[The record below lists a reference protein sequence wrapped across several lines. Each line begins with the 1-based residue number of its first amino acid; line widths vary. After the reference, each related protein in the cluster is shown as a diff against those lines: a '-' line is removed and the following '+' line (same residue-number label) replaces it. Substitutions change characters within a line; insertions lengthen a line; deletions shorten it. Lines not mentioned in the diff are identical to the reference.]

1 MESPKTLKEKARR
14 LLSST
19 KKGIIVI
26 DKDTGKVYEL
36 ETETL
41 WDIFTAT
48 FSVLYLLTMLVLLCW
63 ALFDIYHGQ
72 NQLLTLIFPEDT
84 NYPDS
89 PLSRMIA
96 YAVIGGGLGGVVNG
110 FRSIIGW
117 HAERR
122 AFGWRFMWKY
132 ITLPP
137 LGAVLAP
144 IVYAIVYCGIGV
156 LGGGFAQDENSAS
169 QALSAFAIG
178 ALSGYGSRQVYIWL
192 DEQVKKIFNP
202 PPKTEVNVPDVEVNV
217 PDLKSKTQKQAEVVL
232 KEFHLKLGK
241 VSQEVSDD
249 PSAVDKVIS
258 QNPQADSKRAKGNP
272 VDITIALK
280 ESQDVQSATNKFL

>member
-1 MESPKTLKEKARR
+1 MEPPKTFKEKLKG

-26 DKDTGKVYEL
+26 DKETGNVYEL

-48 FSVLYLLTMLVLLCW
+48 FSLLYLLTMLVLLCW

-72 NQLLTLIFPEDT
+72 NQLLTRIFPEDT

-89 PLSRMIA
+89 PLSRLIA

-110 FRSIIGW
+110 FRSIIIW

-156 LGGGFAQDENSAS
+156 LGGGYTQDENSTN

-202 PPKTEVNVPDVEVNV
+202 PPKAEVNVLDVVVNV
-217 PDLKSKTQKQAEVVL
+217 PDLKGKTQKEAEASL
-232 KEFHLKLGK
+232 EEANLKLGK
-241 VSQEVSDD
+241 VSTQVSSDT
-249 PSAVDKVIS
+249 AITDKVIC
-258 QNPQADSKRAKGNP
+258 QNPVADSISSKGNS
-272 VDITIALK
+272 VDITIAVK
-280 ESQDVQSATNKFL
+280 KS

>member
-1 MESPKTLKEKARR
+1 MAQPKTFKEKFKG
-14 LLSST
+14 LLHST
-19 KKGIIVI
+19 KKGVIVI
-26 DKDTGKVYEL
+26 DKETGNVYEL

-41 WDIFTAT
+41 LDIFTAA

-72 NQLLTLIFPEDT
+72 NQLLTRIFPEDT

-110 FRSIIGW
+110 LRSIIGW
-117 HAERR
+117 HSERR

-144 IVYAIVYCGIGV
+144 IVYAIVYCSIGV
-156 LGGGFAQDENSAS
+156 LGGGYTQDESSTS

-192 DEQVKKIFNP
+192 DEQVKNIFKP
-202 PPKTEVNVPDVEVNV
+202 PPKDEVNVPDIEVN
-217 PDLKSKTQKQAEVVL
+217 E
-232 KEFHLKLGK
+232 
-241 VSQEVSDD
+241 SD
-249 PSAVDKVIS
+249 S
-258 QNPQADSKRAKGNP
+258 
-272 VDITIALK
+272 
-280 ESQDVQSATNKFL
+280 